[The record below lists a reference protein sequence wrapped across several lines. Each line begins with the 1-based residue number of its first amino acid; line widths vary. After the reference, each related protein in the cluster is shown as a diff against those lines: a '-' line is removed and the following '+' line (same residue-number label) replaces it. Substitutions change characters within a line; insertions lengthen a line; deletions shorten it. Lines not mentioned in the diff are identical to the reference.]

1 MMKTGLDKPA
11 GKQVT
16 DWDDGPDT
24 ATDALAQK
32 LRLDDLIAVKVDVTA
47 EDIAEGVRHSSTSCP
62 LARAIRRC
70 NPGVPVAVFNF
81 AARIGGK
88 LVELPDSL
96 VVFRCR
102 FDHGETVEP
111 VSFYLEGV

>member
-1 MMKTGLDKPA
+1 MDKTDIDTA
-11 GKQVT
+11 RGKQIT

-32 LRLDDLIAVKVDVTA
+32 LRTDALIAVKVDVTA

-88 LVELPDSL
+88 LVELPQML
-96 VVFRCR
+96 VTFRCR
-102 FDHGETVEP
+102 FDHGESVEP